1 MSAMKLTE
9 ELVKQIFFAT
19 KTLDPNAIQAELY
32 MVDIV
37 EFANNVAT
45 FVLKEKKPTEVGE

>member
-1 MSAMKLTE
+1 MNNMRLTE